1 MESIAFEPDL
11 LKTIT
16 FLQGRI
22 VSQQATLFEYLMA
35 VTLLTEHK
43 FVTSED
49 LSVQV
54 ALRGE
59 LGAVNHFLNIA
70 ILKTKLNNNQN

>member
-11 LKTIT
+11 FKTIT

-43 FVTSED
+43 YVTSEA
-49 LSVQV
+49 LSIEVST
-54 ALRGE
+54 RGE
-59 LGAVNHFLNIA
+59 LGAINHYLNIA

>member
-1 MESIAFEPDL
+1 MDSIAFEPDL

-22 VSQQATLFEYLMA
+22 VSKQATLFEYLMA
-35 VTLLTEHK
+35 IALLTEHK
-43 FVTSED
+43 FVTPEN

-54 ALRGE
+54 ASRGE